1 MTRTLSP
8 LDETKLNPQNE
19 EESQAATAADVAVED
34 EAPSKDEPARRGPG
48 RPKGSLNQKNLES
61 MAQAE
66 EDCRKVEALGLKLEE
81 PVKLKLGRPKGAWN
95 QKRIYREVAK
105 LVEAAQRGGVEG
117 WRANGRT
124 PQRAQERKA
133 LEKEAGEKVMVLMQ
147 AEQERLQRDE
157 NDV

>member
-1 MTRTLSP
+1 MRKSRRQLRPQTSP
-8 LDETKLNPQNE
+8 LKMKHRQKMSRL
-19 EESQAATAADVAVED
+19 VAVRVV
-34 EAPSKDEPARRGPG
+34 P
-48 RPKGSLNQKNLES
+48 GSLNQKTLES